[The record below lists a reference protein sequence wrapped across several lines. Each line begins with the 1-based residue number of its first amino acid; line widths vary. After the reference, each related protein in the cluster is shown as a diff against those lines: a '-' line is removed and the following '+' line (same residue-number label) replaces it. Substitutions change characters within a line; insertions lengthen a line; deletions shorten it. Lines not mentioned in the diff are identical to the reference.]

1 MERTKSACL
10 TPGLSVRVFSIANFL
25 RVLKSRR
32 MIPTT
37 RRSFMKTAAAAAAA
51 TAVPVTAQTAAPL
64 KLKLGFDNFSI
75 RALGWKAPALID
87 HAAELKC
94 DALLLSDLDVYENH
108 EDSYL
113 TDIGKRAKDKGIAL
127 YAGTG
132 GICPSAHNFS
142 KKWGPAEEHLKL
154 TIRVAKAIGSP
165 VARCYQGFAEDR
177 KSPGGIPARQKDTQA
192 VFKAVRSYALDSGV
206 KIAIENHA
214 GGEQAW
220 ELQTLIEEAGKD
232 YVGCTIDSGN
242 ATWALEDPMKNLE
255 ILGPYTAC
263 SGIRD
268 SMVWEDADGAQVQ
281 WTAMGEGCV
290 DMKAYAKRYAELC
303 PSAPFI
309 LEIISGFAK
318 GFPYLKPEFW
328 PPYERTRSAE
338 FARFLAL
345 AKKGK
350 AIPSFKAEGDNK
362 QKAEQDYQK
371 AELERSVRYCRE
383 VIGIRA

>member
-1 MERTKSACL
+1 
-10 TPGLSVRVFSIANFL
+10 
-25 RVLKSRR
+25 
-32 MIPTT
+32 
-37 RRSFMKTAAAAAAA
+37 MKTAAAAAAA
-51 TAVPVTAQTAAPL
+51 TAVPVTAQSAAPV

-108 EDSYL
+108 EAAYL
-113 TDIGKRAKDKGIAL
+113 ADIGKRANDKGIAL

-142 KKWGPAEEHLKL
+142 KKWGTAEEHLQL

-177 KSPGGIPARQKDTQA
+177 KSPGGIPARQKDTLA
-192 VFKAVRSYALDSGV
+192 VFKAVRSLALDSGV

-214 GGEQAW
+214 GGEQGW

-232 YVGCTIDSGN
+232 FVGCTIDSGN

-255 ILGPYTAC
+255 ILGPYTVC

-281 WTAMGEGCV
+281 WTAMGEGGV

-328 PPYERTRSAE
+328 PPYERTRAAE

-350 AIPSFKAEGDNK
+350 AIPSFRAEGENK